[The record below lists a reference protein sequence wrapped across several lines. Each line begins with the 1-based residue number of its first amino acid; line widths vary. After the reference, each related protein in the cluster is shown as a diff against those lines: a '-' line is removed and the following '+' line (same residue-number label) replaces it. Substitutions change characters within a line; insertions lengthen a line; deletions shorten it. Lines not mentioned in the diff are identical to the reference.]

1 MPQKSGSAIL
11 SLLSGLFLF
20 VVVLILAWLC
30 TRWLGRRYSFFRQ
43 GDRIQ
48 ILEQKMLGPDRMLLI
63 VRVDGR
69 VWLLGSTNQNIVL
82 LEELEA
88 SHFLGEEDG
97 DKQGKLPVMSG
108 TVDFAKTFQT
118 ILRRDSQTDNKHTE
132 DKQDD

>member
-1 MPQKSGSAIL
+1 MPQESGSAIL

-30 TRWLGRRYSFFRQ
+30 TRWLGRRYSFSHQ

-82 LEELEA
+82 LEELDA

-108 TVDFAKTFQT
+108 AVDFAKTFQT